1 MSTGRCRSLARTGC
15 GSPSATGSLPALAAL
30 LALAGCATLAY
41 PPAAD
46 VPLNVD
52 GREVTVTS
60 LDCSADGAVVAAGWI
75 EATGGLEGV
84 ILTSAD
90 RGMTWRRAS
99 VEPAASG
106 VVLSLL
112 RMPGTAGAGPLYAS
126 GYRGG
131 TGLFAGQLASSYPPG
146 AWWTTGDGGATWR
159 SAVTPMPLFPTR
171 DLAHRVPRVVVADR
185 AGTLVSVHDHPEP
198 GVLAE
203 DRIVVLR
210 STDGSGDWHERIL
223 PELTYAAD
231 IVSDGLG
238 WLLITG
244 IARSDGVVLWSA
256 DSGVSWAESRLPPP
270 VSRSLRVYRN
280 PDGTLLAFNA
290 EELTWHGMS
299 THLYRSVNGGR
310 RWDGPLAFRL
320 GRIVSMAG
328 NANGR
333 MIALTASGVVLVSD
347 DSGIRWRGGANRSY
361 PRTPISSSLMIATDD
376 GVVVATLDRGRL
388 IRSTDWGETW
398 SPVDSGLPEYQY
410 VLSEHCADRRGLI
423 VLAGSGGMVT
433 RSIDGG
439 ATWIPGRMA
448 GAHK

>member
-1 MSTGRCRSLARTGC
+1 MSTGRRRSLARPGC
-15 GSPSATGSLPALAAL
+15 ASPSATGSLSALAAL
-30 LALAGCATLAY
+30 LALAGCATLAD

-46 VPLNVD
+46 APLSVD

-75 EATGGLEGV
+75 ESTRGLEGV
-84 ILTSAD
+84 ILNSTD
-90 RGMTWRRAS
+90 RGATWRRAWL
-99 VEPAASG
+99 EPAAPG

-112 RMPGTAGAGPLYAS
+112 RMPGPAGAGPLYAS
-126 GYRGG
+126 GYRVG

-159 SAVTPMPLFPTR
+159 PAVPPMPLFPTR
-171 DLAHRVPRVVVADR
+171 DLARRVPRSVVADR

-198 GVLAE
+198 GVFAE
-203 DRIVVLR
+203 DRVVVLR
-210 STDGSGDWHERIL
+210 STRAGGDWDERIL
-223 PELTYAAD
+223 PQLTYAAD

-256 DSGVSWAESRLPPP
+256 DSGANWAESRLPPP
-270 VSRSLRVYRN
+270 VSRSLRVHRN
-280 PDGTLLAFNA
+280 PDGTLIAFNA
-290 EELTWHGMS
+290 GELTWHGMS
-299 THLYRSVNGGR
+299 THLYRSVDGGR
-310 RWDGPLAFRL
+310 NWDGPLAFRL

-333 MIALTASGVVLVSD
+333 VVALTASGVVLVSD
-347 DSGIRWRGGANRSY
+347 DSGIRWRAGANRTY
-361 PRTPISSSLMIATDD
+361 PRTPISSSLMIAADD

-398 SPVDSGLPEYQY
+398 SPIDTGVPEYRY
-410 VLSEHCADRRGLI
+410 VLSEHCTDGRGLI

-439 ATWIPGRMA
+439 ATWIPGRIA
-448 GAHK
+448 GANE